1 MNWLACKG
9 LIQFDYFIFI
19 FLNKDVKQI
28 CGKIN
33 LKLIFL

>member
-9 LIQFDYFIFI
+9 LIQFDYFFI